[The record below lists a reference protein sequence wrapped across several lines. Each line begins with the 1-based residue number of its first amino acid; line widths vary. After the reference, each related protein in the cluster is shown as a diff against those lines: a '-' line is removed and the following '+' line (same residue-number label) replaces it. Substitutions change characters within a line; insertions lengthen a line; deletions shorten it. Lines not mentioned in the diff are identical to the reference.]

1 MKTGINFIV
10 RFLKDWTLP
19 CAMLAGVTSYLCFSR
34 IEEFFVLKPYLYALS
49 SFLTPVLIFMM
60 LFFTF
65 CKVNPRDL
73 RPRLWHF
80 WLLALQVLAC
90 VGTALWIV
98 KSGMS
103 GESLLIWEGTLAC
116 LLCPTATAAAVIT
129 GKLGGNSGSLTTYTL
144 ESNILS
150 AILITLICPWVHP
163 HADLS
168 WTAALFVIL
177 SKVTYL
183 LICPFLAAL
192 LVRYLLPSLH
202 VRLVALRDVAFYL
215 WAVSLAM
222 VMAQTTH
229 IVLTSSARPFLE
241 WEIALAALL
250 VCGLKFAFGKL
261 LGNCYGERISGG
273 QALGQKN
280 TVFAIWMAMTYLSP
294 LAAIGPGSYVVWQNT
309 VNSWQLW
316 RKRRNDAQTVS

>member
-90 VGTALWIV
+90 VGAALWIV

-202 VRLVALRDVAFYL
+202 VRLVALKDVAFYL

-229 IVLTSSARPFLE
+229 IVLTSSARPLLCGGSLTGC
-241 WEIALAALL
+241 ALSMSCLLSKIRNSTARAAFSIMASGSGKSRPPHNRG
-250 VCGLKFAFGKL
+250 CGWPSWRPWGKSPPTSRRSC
-261 LGNCYGERISGG
+261 GSWRSP
-273 QALGQKN
+273 AL
-280 TVFAIWMAMTYLSP
+280 
-294 LAAIGPGSYVVWQNT
+294 
-309 VNSWQLW
+309 
-316 RKRRNDAQTVS
+316 R